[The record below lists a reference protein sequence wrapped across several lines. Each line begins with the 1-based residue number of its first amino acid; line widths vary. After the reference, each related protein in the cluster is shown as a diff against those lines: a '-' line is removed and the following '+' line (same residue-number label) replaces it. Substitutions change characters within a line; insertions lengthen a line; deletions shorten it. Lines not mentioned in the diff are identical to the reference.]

1 MAPLNVEADAKR
13 VYDVLKAGGT
23 AVVPMSVGYAI
34 CSSNPTALERIFST
48 KQRGAHKRHGMG
60 GSYELHK
67 QVHIMDPVHAEI
79 VHTLVKTLGLPMGVV
94 AKYDRD
100 NPVIKNIDAITLQEA
115 TNGDNMAMLIGAGD
129 LQDEIIKLTSA
140 EAMPV
145 LGSSANISG
154 TGPSTIKHEV
164 VNGFANTILTGTKYR
179 VEDIQP
185 EILEVADLVVDYGLV
200 KWWVHGR
207 ASTMLDFSG
216 PTIEVVRIGA
226 CYETIKDALKRFW
239 NIDLPSDPGHTS
251 LPSGHLKNLQPLE
264 SLQRLMA
271 KA

>member
-154 TGPSTIKHEV
+154 TG
-164 VNGFANTILTGTKYR
+164 TKYR